1 MEIRKP
7 ALLTCAAIVVIASAA
22 TLLSGNEEHA
32 PVKLAA
38 APDMFSFIKPMAETP
53 PAPVEHAV
61 KPLQPQASPVP
72 RARDPGEETPSDV
85 AAVEQEIRQW
95 RNQGASDDEVY
106 RLRSQRL
113 SPDAAARLAQME
125 REETQ
130 WQARIELYL
139 VERSRLLAMGAS
151 TPGATQS
158 ESLQQLRN
166 TFFSAEEQERLAAF
180 EPQVAPQL
188 TMN

>member
-7 ALLTCAAIVVIASAA
+7 AILTCAAIAVIAGAA
-22 TLLSGNEEHA
+22 SQLSGNEEHA
-32 PVKLAA
+32 PVQLAA

-53 PAPVEHAV
+53 QAPAEHV
-61 KPLQPQASPVP
+61 VTPPQPQASQMP
-72 RARDPGEETPSDV
+72 RARETVEENPPDV

-95 RNQGASDDEVY
+95 RNQGASEDEVY

-139 VERSRLLAMGAS
+139 VERARLLAMGANTS
-151 TPGATQS
+151 GATQS

-180 EPQVAPQL
+180 EPQVSPQL